1 MMCTGY
7 ITRYEQALT
16 LSSPP
21 AARANTLPHSSFLV
35 IHLTL
40 PHSSFLVIHLTLPHS
55 SFLVIHL
62 TLPHSSFLVI
72 HLNQVLS
79 HHIQLLKCVRMLW
92 VCDVSQMIKNLEIK
106 GIAIL
111 MCACHTDNMESF
123 AVMRKFAS

>member
-21 AARANTLPHSSFLV
+21 AARAN
-35 IHLTL
+35 
-40 PHSSFLVIHLTLPHS
+40 TLPHS